1 MTTSQ
6 NTPFPA
12 PDSKT
17 ELETGDVLSPRFNAD
32 GLVTAVTVDAID
44 NAVLM
49 VAHMNAEALRL
60 TLETGIAHYW
70 SRSRQEIWKKG
81 ETSGNMQSV
90 REIRIDCDQDC
101 VLLKVE
107 TAGDGAN
114 CHTGRRSCFYRTVE
128 TGTDGQVRL
137 AMDAA
142 DAPRFDPDAVYGTKS

>member
-12 PDSKT
+12 PGSKT
-17 ELETGDVLSPRFNAD
+17 ELESGDVLSPRFNAD
-32 GLVTAVTVDAID
+32 GLVTAVAVDAND
-44 NAVLM
+44 GTVLM

-70 SRSRQEIWKKG
+70 SRSRQAIWKKG
-81 ETSGNMQSV
+81 ETSGNMQSI

-101 VLLKVE
+101 VVLKVE

-114 CHTGRRSCFYRTVE
+114 CHTGRRSCFYRTVVD
-128 TGTDGQVRL
+128 GPDGQPRL
-137 AMDAA
+137 APDEA
-142 DAPRFDPDAVYGTKS
+142 DPPRFDPDTVYGPNT